1 MSSTQISGALFPS
14 IRTECHLHTNPAE
27 TFVIYREKLPDEKL
41 SNLLRVKRISHATEE
56 ILFSCD
62 GRSSVN
68 YIVKIMDKVFGLSK
82 ATVINALAWFE
93 TLKILEFNKTP
104 SAKPVLPTFGGS
116 RDYFVPLKIYFL
128 PAINSLN
135 PSENAVENDSYLS
148 TFKRIVEVIEE
159 FAFEGVL
166 AVEVIQAEN
175 LDDNLAFDFLAR
187 ISEFYDNV
195 SISTKDLKWIK
206 KNASLLERIKK
217 NNDYVVFSIYL
228 QLDGTRDIQDRKI
241 ESISKELTSAR
252 LNLKRNVIKVHPVLQ
267 RLDENIMK
275 MLHEI
280 HSDAQST
287 DIYIHALRINDETDY
302 LGDIHAC
309 SSLPQESLEKR
320 MFAHY
325 YPEPYPPA
333 IAEFGCGSGYLS
345 ILIDLEGN
353 VYPCIFSKPE
363 DKIGNLFEE
372 SFEEILSPERLYKP
386 AEEAQSLPSISVS
399 SPHCSHCLFQ
409 QQRLSEFNMSVCR

>member
-82 ATVINALAWFE
+82 ATVINTLAWFE

-104 SAKPVLPTFGGS
+104 SAKPVFPTFGGS

-128 PAINSLN
+128 PAKNSLN
-135 PSENAVENDSYLS
+135 PSENAVENDSYVS
-148 TFKRIVEVIEE
+148 SFKRIVEVIEE
-159 FAFEGVL
+159 FAFEGVF

-175 LDDNLAFDFLAR
+175 LDDSLAFDFLAR
-187 ISEFYDNV
+187 ISEFYDYV
-195 SISTKDLKWIK
+195 SISTKDVKWIK

-217 NNDYVVFSIYL
+217 NNDYVAFSIYL
-228 QLDGTRDIQDRKI
+228 QLDGTRNLKERKI
-241 ESISKELTSAR
+241 ESISKELTSAS
-252 LNLKRNVIKVHPVLQ
+252 LNLKSNAIKVHPVLH
-267 RLDENIMK
+267 RIDENIIK

-280 HSDAQST
+280 GSDAQSP
-287 DIYIHALRINDETDY
+287 DIYIHALMMNARTEDRVDT
-302 LGDIHAC
+302 C
-309 SSLPQESLEKR
+309 SCSPLSQESLEKR
-320 MFAHY
+320 TFARY

-372 SFEEILSPERLYKP
+372 SFEEILSPERLNKP
-386 AEEAQSLPSISVS
+386 AEEAQSLLSISVS
-399 SPHCSHCLFQ
+399 SLQCSHCLFQ
-409 QQRLSEFNMSVCR
+409 QQRLSEFNLSVCR